1 MTRVT
6 WGRLVLACSRSV
18 VMSAPQTCSAI
29 PTTFHS
35 GMSLDGSNAM
45 DDVVEVQS
53 GDSDANT
60 CNDVMITMTCSPVTG
75 AGKLPPVTEEE
86 LQ

>member
-1 MTRVT
+1 
-6 WGRLVLACSRSV
+6 
-18 VMSAPQTCSAI
+18 
-29 PTTFHS
+29 
-35 GMSLDGSNAM
+35 MSLDGSNAM